1 MQNFPHT
8 YVFSFVALPVVF
20 TPLDEV
26 EPRAPGLLAFGEP
39 FQAPVDVELVLGPA
53 VAGRAE
59 ARLGSL

>member
-8 YVFSFVALPVVF
+8 YVFSFVVLLVF

-26 EPRAPGLLAFGEP
+26 DPRAAGLLAFGEP